1 MADEHESSQDWNR
14 RDALKTLATGLG
26 AVVSV
31 PLLRSEVEALQK
43 SLPKAAAV
51 HRLRFFTPAQHK
63 TVETITELIIPADDR
78 SPGAKAAKVN
88 DFIDLFVSEA
98 SDEVKRVW
106 REGLAELD
114 KMSVASAGRPFAQAT
129 ETEQIALLTEI
140 SKNESTPFQGTPPPL
155 MDRFFREAKTR
166 TVQGYYTS
174 EIGIH
179 KELQYKGNTFLAEFV
194 GCTHPEHQG

>member
-1 MADEHESSQDWNR
+1 MADEHDSTNDLNR
-14 RDALKTLATGLG
+14 RDALKTIATGLG

-31 PLLRSEVEALQK
+31 PLLRGEAEALQK

-51 HRLRFFTPAQHK
+51 HKLRFFTPAQHK
-63 TVETITELIIPADDR
+63 TVETIAELIIPADDR

-88 DFIDLFVSEA
+88 DFIDLFVSES
-98 SDEVKRVW
+98 SDEVKQVW
-106 REGLAELD
+106 RDGLTELD
-114 KMSVASAGRPFAQAT
+114 KMSVASAGKPFAQAA
-129 ETEQIALLTEI
+129 QDQQVALLTEI
-140 SKNESTPFQGTPPPL
+140 SKNETAPMQGTPPL

-194 GCTHPEHQG
+194 GCTHPEHQL

>member
-1 MADEHESSQDWNR
+1 MADEHDSTNDLNR

-43 SLPKAAAV
+43 SIPKAGAV
-51 HRLRFFTPAQHK
+51 HKLRFFTPAQHK
-63 TVETITELIIPADDR
+63 TVETIAELIIPADDR

-88 DFIDLFVSEA
+88 DFIDLFVSES
-98 SDEVKRVW
+98 SDEVKQVW
-106 REGLAELD
+106 RDGLAELD
-114 KMSVASAGRPFAQAT
+114 RMSAAAGGKPFAQAT
-129 ETEQIALLTEI
+129 PEQQVTLLTEI
-140 SKNESTPFQGTPPPL
+140 SRNETVQTRGTPPL
-155 MDRFFREAKTR
+155 MDRFFREAKNR

-179 KELQYKGNTFLAEFV
+179 KELQYKGNTFLAEFA
-194 GCTHPEHQG
+194 GCTHPEHQA